1 MSLQRSATRKAAAG
15 PARRKKE
22 YDIVQQGVKE
32 LYPLDK
38 SGVEPEI
45 DIVFVPGLGAHP
57 EDSWKSES
65 TGFNWTTDGLVRDFP
80 RARILLYM
88 YESAWT
94 GSLKVKQF
102 MSNIAMTLLNG
113 LRSKREGAV
122 QRRPIVF
129 IGHSMGG
136 LVVAKAITIADSRR
150 DSFPMMFEAIA
161 AAIFFGTPFNGAP
174 VASVAAMYAYL
185 AEKAGTAT
193 SSKLL
198 DLMKP
203 GDEGL
208 RELKHEFMRLVGKL
222 NPKIDLQC
230 FYEEQPTDFGKMA
243 GLPDLFGMSK
253 LVIPKSYADFV
264 SRDSATLPGV
274 EEQGLARNHRDLV
287 KFDGPKDDQW
297 SQFVKDPL
305 KRIIHGAQLAV
316 KNRLN
321 SVRDID
327 RKMIKNIMKTLD
339 SAQVSTKRRALEQTF
354 ASSSWITKEE
364 EYKQWLSDETK
375 TDDGAN
381 TSHAADCLWIRGPEG
396 RGKTSA
402 SLATIDEIDRTKD
415 TDSNQGP
422 VLLAYFF
429 CESTTDYC
437 TAEDVLKSIVTQL
450 IDQQEMLASYAKLY
464 TKKRGEGNKAQV
476 TVENLWQTIQD
487 MLIDEFIGSK
497 VIFVLNNLH
506 VLPEDSDSTIKLM
519 KYLNAELQGVNN
531 TDTKRVPTRWM
542 ITSRE
547 AHNIEEALKI
557 EGVRLVDLED
567 EKYGNQVQTALRK
580 RAKERVT
587 TLEKEKNYNK
597 ALAYFASSLIGKRA
611 QNTQWIDITCVQLQE
626 LPEAESDLKVRRI
639 LERMPQD
646 LTTLLNNSWL
656 QIFKANEAEVEKIKE
671 MLRALVLTYEDPT
684 EEELGVLAGFSSNEE
699 EKAELRKFVEMCK
712 PLLAIKRA
720 NNTISFMNVV
730 VKTHLLEN
738 SKQLL
743 GMSDEEKKWQHGV
756 LALRSFSHV
765 NESFNFPSQEE
776 TAESGENGDSA
787 GEDQDG
793 DENEEEEEEDE
804 EDDDDEDDDD
814 DEYDS
819 ESEPDSQDDVDP
831 EADILRDLAL
841 PYTVKYW
848 LRHAS
853 KATREIAEDLSLE
866 EDFWKSD
873 SKIRHRWLVEYC
885 RMTSTFDGFD
895 YKTLTGLHI
904 AASVGFRELVAAL
917 IRNGYEDQIKIRD
930 SLINTP
936 LHFAAYF
943 GRPKIVEELLNR
955 GAAIDD
961 GNEIQE
967 QTPLHMAAF
976 GGHIEVMKKL
986 LLRGADANAMSN
998 DIGPVL
1004 NAAISSGN
1012 RACVELLIERN
1023 VSLTVDRAD
1032 INAPLALAALLSD
1045 FSMFEY
1051 LIEKYADKLP
1061 PEEYSKAFVM
1071 AAEAGRL
1078 EVFNRMLEYEHTQKY
1093 FQSALDSAVGEG
1105 NWDIVTIILE
1115 KCEGLNV
1122 DQAFYQAAT
1131 GTEQQDKLLEAFW
1144 NYSGGTISPD
1154 TLNHS
1159 LYDATDNKK
1168 ESTVK
1173 LLLEKFKAD
1182 PNATG
1187 EVYGNA
1193 LTAAAYDG
1201 TMEIIQMLLDSGANV
1216 NAPEGWALQTAAT
1229 EGHHDVVVELL
1240 KRGAEVN
1247 AFTNSS
1253 YFEPGTAIQGAC
1265 EAGKT
1270 GIVSLLLEHNADP
1283 NLGGGRDAPPIIA
1296 AALRAEEDILEL
1308 LVKAKAHLDVH
1319 GSGGCPSTP
1328 LSLAAAYMPLSSLQ
1342 LLLDA
1347 GADINLPD
1355 KDGNTALIEAASKG
1369 DEEAVSFLMNGGA
1382 DIMQSNKD
1390 GGNAL
1395 QLALA
1400 ADNEECLKVLVDHVS
1415 KLLGALKNAMD
1426 SGNNAITSVVRGA
1439 FNKEQELNYDD
1450 EPQVTPRNIESSE
1463 TSVNDVADRQHDEKV
1478 EEAPVVSDENDI
1490 RSSIYSNEAP
1500 SPDDDD
1506 GDDDDHAA
1514 ENDTQDTG
1522 TSDEHSS
1529 FDQISERLKS
1539 AIANQAAL
1547 WNEFTTTRSTTPT
1560 EVGQPTYQPSGKGDV
1575 EAYHPDG
1582 QAEENIPHRIE
1593 VEQEPQQT
1601 TSDPLPIELPTH
1613 EYIKRKP
1620 TPSVSYDNQAT
1631 YSQSYS
1637 SGPSQSSTSHT
1648 QASIETRTYG
1658 QPITAYRPDP
1668 AAASQQPHEIPPYQ
1682 NPQSQTMQPDSSVSY
1697 QHTHAYT
1704 QSQSAQIAA
1713 QYQSSAP
1720 YQPNNSPYNNTN
1732 QVDATQSQPSTT
1744 QYPTKQSTYAAY
1756 NPDTH
1761 SQPQQGS
1768 APQQSYNPNNP
1779 IQAYQGQAYQPQ
1791 DWQQQYQGYYG
1802 NAQNQQ
1808 YTGSAYD
1815 GSDWEQGRPQL
1826 KPQRSSF
1833 FGNGMKNTLNKTKIM
1848 GTGIFNRK

>member
-15 PARRKKE
+15 PARRKKD
-22 YDIVQQGVKE
+22 YDVVQQGVKE

-38 SGVEPEI
+38 TDVEPEI

-150 DSFPMMFEAIA
+150 DKFPVMFEAIA

-174 VASVAAMYAYL
+174 IASVAAMYAYF
-185 AEKAGTAT
+185 AEKTGSASA
-193 SSKLL
+193 SKLL

-222 NPKIDLQC
+222 SPKIDLLC
-230 FYEEQPTDFGKMA
+230 FYEEQPTNFAKMA

-253 LVIPKSYADFV
+253 LAIPKSYADFV

-297 SQFVKDPL
+297 NQFVKDPL

-327 RKMIKNIMKTLD
+327 RKMINNIMEVLD
-339 SAQVSTKRRALEQTF
+339 GAQVSRKRKALAQTF

-364 EYKQWLSDETK
+364 EYKQWLSDETRK
-375 TDDGAN
+375 DDEPHRARAG
-381 TSHAADCLWIRGPEG
+381 DCLWIRGPEG

-402 SLATIDEIDRTKD
+402 SLATIDEIDKIKD
-415 TDSNQGP
+415 ADSNQGP
-422 VLLAYFF
+422 ILLAYFF
-429 CESTTDYC
+429 CEPSTDYC

-450 IDQQEMLASYAKLY
+450 IDQQETLASYAKLFA
-464 TKKRGEGNKAQV
+464 KKRGEGNKAQV

-519 KYLNAELQGVNN
+519 NYLNAELRGVNN

-580 RAKERVT
+580 RAKERIA

-626 LPEAESDLKVRRI
+626 LPQADSDLKVRRV

-656 QIFKANEAEVEKIKE
+656 QIFKANEADIEKIKE

-684 EEELGVLAGFSSNEE
+684 EAELGILAGFSKNEE
-699 EKAELRKFVEMCK
+699 GESELRRLVEMCK
-712 PLLAIKRA
+712 PLLSVKRGS
-720 NNTISFMNVV
+720 NSISFMNVV

-738 SKQLL
+738 AKQLL
-743 GMSDEEKKWQHGV
+743 GMSEEEKKWQHGV

-765 NESFNFPSQEE
+765 NDSFNFPSQDEINEGDQPEE
-776 TAESGENGDSA
+776 DEE
-787 GEDQDG
+787 GEDNEDEQEEDG
-793 DENEEEEEEDE
+793 DEEEEEEE
-804 EDDDDEDDDD
+804 EEEETD
-814 DEYDS
+814 YDS
-819 ESEPDSQDDVDP
+819 ESEPDSQDDADP
-831 EADILRDLAL
+831 EADILYDRAL

-917 IRNGYEDQIKIRD
+917 IRNGYEDQIQIRD
-930 SLINTP
+930 SLVNTP

-955 GAAIDD
+955 GAVIDD
-961 GNEIQE
+961 GDEIHE

-976 GGHIEVMKKL
+976 GGHVEVMKKL
-986 LLRGADANAMSN
+986 LLRGANANAMSH
-998 DIGPVL
+998 DIGPVV

-1023 VSLTVDRAD
+1023 VSLTVEQPD
-1032 INAPLALAALLSD
+1032 IDAPLALAALLSD

-1051 LIEKYADKLP
+1051 LIQKYADKLP
-1061 PEEYSKAFVM
+1061 PEEYSKAFVK
-1071 AAEAGRL
+1071 AAEAGRV
-1078 EVFNRMLEYEHTQKY
+1078 EVFNRMLEYDHTHEY
-1093 FQSALDSAVGEG
+1093 FQHALDAAVEEW
-1105 NWDIVTIILE
+1105 NWDIVIIILE
-1115 KCEGLNV
+1115 KCKGLNV
-1122 DQAFYQAAT
+1122 DDAFYEAAT
-1131 GTEQQDKLLEAFW
+1131 GTEQQDKLLDVFW
-1144 NYSGGTISPD
+1144 EYSDGGISSD
-1154 TLNHS
+1154 KLNGS
-1159 LYDATDNKK
+1159 LYDATDREK

-1173 LLLEKFKAD
+1173 LLLEKYKAD

-1187 EVYGNA
+1187 VEYGNA
-1193 LTAAAYDG
+1193 LTAASYDG
-1201 TMEIIQMLLDSGANV
+1201 TMNIIQMLLDAGANV

-1229 EGHHDVVVELL
+1229 EGHYDVVVELI
-1240 KRGAEVN
+1240 KRGADVN
-1247 AFTNSS
+1247 AFTDSEF
-1253 YFEPGTAIQGAC
+1253 FEPGTAIQGAC
-1265 EAGKT
+1265 EAGRAD
-1270 GIVSLLLEHNADP
+1270 IVTLLLEHNADP

-1296 AALRAEEDILEL
+1296 AALRSEEEILDRL
-1308 LVKAKAHLDVH
+1308 IKAKAHLDVR

-1328 LSLAAAYMPLSSLQ
+1328 LCLAATYLPLSSLQ

-1355 KDGNTALIEAASKG
+1355 EEGNTALIAAASRG
-1369 DEEAVSFLMNGGA
+1369 DEEVVSFLINSGA
-1382 DIMQSNKD
+1382 DIMHSNED
-1390 GGNAL
+1390 GDNAL
-1395 QLALA
+1395 QRALGN
-1400 ADNEECLKVLVDHVS
+1400 DNEECMRVLVDHVS
-1415 KLLGALKNAMD
+1415 ILLGALKDAMD
-1426 SGNNAITSVVRGA
+1426 SGNNAVTSVVRGA
-1439 FNKEQELNYDD
+1439 FNKPQELDYD
-1450 EPQVTPRNIESSE
+1450 EPQVTPRNIESPKTPASDV
-1463 TSVNDVADRQHDEKV
+1463 VNRRESGGFRENLILQHENDSRNSIQAI
-1478 EEAPVVSDENDI
+1478 EAPLPGEDS
-1490 RSSIYSNEAP
+1490 RA
-1500 SPDDDD
+1500 
-1506 GDDDDHAA
+1506 G
-1514 ENDTQDTG
+1514 NDTQTTG
-1522 TSDEHSS
+1522 TSEEQSS
-1529 FDQISERLKS
+1529 FDLMSERLKS

-1547 WNEFTTTRSTTPT
+1547 WNDPER
-1560 EVGQPTYQPSGKGDV
+1560 PTYQPSSLIEGGLT
-1575 EAYHPDG
+1575 H
-1582 QAEENIPHRIE
+1582 HIE
-1593 VEQEPQQT
+1593 VEQPPQAT
-1601 TSDPLPIELPTH
+1601 PDTLPIELPVQEH
-1613 EYIKRKP
+1613 IKRKP
-1620 TPSVSYDNQAT
+1620 APTVSYDSQAIYSQAQSSAPSQVSASYAQVSIETRPYDQTFGAYRPNQAAPESQSHDIPPYQKPQSQTVQPEPSVSYQNA
-1631 YSQSYS
+1631 YSYAQN
-1637 SGPSQSSTSHT
+1637 QSS
-1648 QASIETRTYG
+1648 Q
-1658 QPITAYRPDP
+1658 ITTHYQSS
-1668 AAASQQPHEIPPYQ
+1668 SQ
-1682 NPQSQTMQPDSSVSY
+1682 NQSSSSLY
-1697 QHTHAYT
+1697 NSTNRIDQT
-1704 QSQSAQIAA
+1704 QSQV
-1713 QYQSSAP
+1713 P
-1720 YQPNNSPYNNTN
+1720 
-1732 QVDATQSQPSTT
+1732 TT
-1744 QYPTKQSTYAAY
+1744 QYPTQQPAYAAY

-1768 APQQSYNPNNP
+1768 PPQQSYNPSGSVP
-1779 IQAYQGQAYQPQ
+1779 AYQGQAYQPQ
-1791 DWQQQYQGYYG
+1791 DWQQHQGYYG

-1808 YTGSAYD
+1808 YTGNAYD
-1815 GSDWEQGRPQL
+1815 GSDWEQGRPTL

-1833 FGNGMKNTLNKTKIM
+1833 FGNGMKNTLNRTKIM
-1848 GTGIFNRK
+1848 GNGIFNRK

>member
-1 MSLQRSATRKAAAG
+1 MSLQRSATRKAPAG
-15 PARRKKE
+15 PARRKKD

-38 SGVEPEI
+38 SDVEPEI

-150 DSFPMMFEAIA
+150 DKFPVMFEAIA

-185 AEKAGTAT
+185 AEKAGTAST
-193 SSKLL
+193 SKLL

-222 NPKIDLQC
+222 SPKIDLLC

-297 SQFVKDPL
+297 NQFVKDPL

-327 RKMIKNIMKTLD
+327 RKMINNIMEALD
-339 SAQVSTKRRALEQTF
+339 GAQVSKKRRALAQTF

-364 EYKQWLSDETK
+364 EYQQWLSDEMK
-375 TDDGAN
+375 TGDEAN
-381 TSHAADCLWIRGPEG
+381 TAHAADCLWIRGPEG

-402 SLATIDEIDRTKD
+402 SLATVDEIDRIKD
-415 TDSNQGP
+415 MDSNQGP

-450 IDQQEMLASYAKLY
+450 IDQQEMLASYAKLFA
-464 TKKRGEGNKAQV
+464 KKRGEGNKAQV

-519 KYLNAELQGVNN
+519 KYLNAELQGTNN

-656 QIFKANEAEVEKIKE
+656 QIFKANEADVEKIKE
-671 MLRALVLTYEDPT
+671 MLRALVLTHEDPT
-684 EEELGVLAGFSSNEE
+684 EEELGVLAGFSSSEK

-720 NNTISFMNVV
+720 NNTVSFMNVV

-738 SKQLL
+738 AKQLL

-765 NESFNFPSQEE
+765 NESFNFPSQEQIP
-776 TAESGENGDSA
+776 ENGEDGGSVE
-787 GEDQDG
+787 EDQDE
-793 DENEEEEEEDE
+793 DENEEEEEEEEEDYDDE
-804 EDDDDEDDDD
+804 EDDDEC
-814 DEYDS
+814 DS
-819 ESEPDSQDDVDP
+819 ESEPDSQDDMDP

-873 SKIRHRWLVEYC
+873 SKIRHRWLVEYW

-895 YKTLTGLHI
+895 YKTFTGLHI

-930 SLINTP
+930 SLVNSP
-936 LHFAAYF
+936 LHLAAYF

-961 GNEIQE
+961 GDEIQE

-976 GGHIEVMKKL
+976 GGHVEVMKKL
-986 LLRGADANAMSN
+986 LLRGANANAMSN
-998 DIGPVL
+998 DIGPVV

-1032 INAPLALAALLSD
+1032 IDAPLALAALLSD

-1051 LIEKYADKLP
+1051 LIERYADKLP
-1061 PEEYSKAFVM
+1061 PEEYSKAFVK

-1078 EVFNRMLEYEHTQKY
+1078 EVFNRMLEYEHTQEY
-1093 FQSALDSAVGEG
+1093 FQLALGSAVDEG

-1115 KCEGLNV
+1115 KCQGLDV
-1122 DQAFYQAAT
+1122 DGAFYQAAT
-1131 GTEQQDKLLEAFW
+1131 GTEQQDKLLDVFW
-1144 NYSGGTISPD
+1144 NYSSGTIGPD
-1154 TLNHS
+1154 TLNNC
-1159 LYDATDNKK
+1159 LYDATDREK

-1187 EVYGNA
+1187 VEYGNA

-1201 TMEIIQMLLDSGANV
+1201 TMEIIQMLLDAGANV

-1229 EGHHDVVVELL
+1229 EGHYDVVVELL

-1253 YFEPGTAIQGAC
+1253 YFESGTAIQGAC

-1270 GIVSLLLEHNADP
+1270 NIVSLLLEHNADP

-1355 KDGNTALIEAASKG
+1355 EDGDTALIAAASRG
-1369 DEEAVSFLMNGGA
+1369 DQEAVSFLINSGA
-1382 DIMQSNKD
+1382 DIMHSNED
-1390 GGNAL
+1390 GDNAL
-1395 QLALA
+1395 QMALA
-1400 ADNEECLKVLVDHVS
+1400 TDNEECLKVLVDRVS
-1415 KLLGALKNAMD
+1415 VLLGALKNAMD
-1426 SGNNAITSVVRGA
+1426 SGNNAVTSVVRGA
-1439 FNKEQELNYDD
+1439 FNKEQELSYDD
-1450 EPQVTPRNIESSE
+1450 EPQVTPKNIESPKP
-1463 TSVNDVADRQHDEKV
+1463 SVDDVADRQHEEKV

-1500 SPDDDD
+1500 LP
-1506 GDDDDHAA
+1506 DDDDHAA
-1514 ENDTQDTG
+1514 ENDTQDAG
-1522 TSDEHSS
+1522 TSDEQSS

-1560 EVGQPTYQPSGKGDV
+1560 EVGQSAYQPSGQGDV
-1575 EAYHPDG
+1575 EAYQPG
-1582 QAEENIPHRIE
+1582 VQAEENIPHRIE
-1593 VEQEPQQT
+1593 VEQEPQRA
-1601 TSDPLPIELPTH
+1601 TSDPIMPDPLPIELPTY

-1620 TPSVSYDNQAT
+1620 AQTVPYDNQAT
-1631 YSQSYS
+1631 YSQSHS
-1637 SGPSQSSTSHT
+1637 SAPSQSSASQV
-1648 QASIETRTYG
+1648 QASIETRTYD
-1658 QPITAYRPDP
+1658 QTITAYRPDP

-1682 NPQSQTMQPDSSVSY
+1682 NPQSQAIQSESSASY

-1720 YQPNNSPYNNTN
+1720 YRPNNSPYNNTN
-1732 QVDATQSQPSTT
+1732 QVDATQSQPPTT
-1744 QYPTKQSTYAAY
+1744 QYPAQQPTYAAY
-1756 NPDTH
+1756 NPSTH

-1768 APQQSYNPNNP
+1768 ATQQPYNPSNP
-1779 IQAYQGQAYQPQ
+1779 IQAYQGQAYQPP

-1802 NAQNQQ
+1802 NAQKQQ
-1808 YTGSAYD
+1808 YTGSAYE

-1848 GTGIFNRK
+1848 GNGIFNRK